1 MQEQQGNGGTVTAR
15 LGCGCTVGFRDGV
28 AGSPVT
34 VVIRTKAASCPIAI
48 HVGGLPVY
56 DHREALRPATR
67 IAPIP
72 QSDFEE
78 EG

>member
-1 MQEQQGNGGTVTAR
+1 MSSEPVTAR
-15 LGCGCTVGFRDGV
+15 LACGCQLGFRDGV

-34 VVIRTKAASCPIAI
+34 VVIARKAARCTLSI
-48 HVGGLPVY
+48 HVGGLPIY

-67 IAPIP
+67 PLP
-72 QSDFEE
+72 PVQPDYE